1 LQKIKIVKGQ
11 TSLSQRAKFSND
23 WMAGNAWCFLIKYFR
38 ENAYQGSLFTHTI
51 KLFRNQRYSHAC
63 KLRKLNS
70 LSAQLR
76 TLYSPNLI
84 RIANTQ
90 RPMGIGW
97 IHPFP
102 PSEGLDI
109 GYSNA
114 YILYIQPTGGGPYE
128 IEIVSATNWIE
139 SKPFIPRRVRI

>member
-1 LQKIKIVKGQ
+1 
-11 TSLSQRAKFSND
+11 
-23 WMAGNAWCFLIKYFR
+23 
-38 ENAYQGSLFTHTI
+38 
-51 KLFRNQRYSHAC
+51 
-63 KLRKLNS
+63 
-70 LSAQLR
+70 
-76 TLYSPNLI
+76 
-84 RIANTQ
+84 
-90 RPMGIGW
+90 MGIGW

-102 PSEGLDI
+102 PSEDQDI